1 MTVPGSAVVLVD
13 VRLGAVLP
21 AAALGVLRDASA
33 VYAGSDLPAGVM
45 AALDLPAAP
54 AELPA
59 DRPVVVVAADLDE
72 PAAAALHAAGAT
84 VLRTPAPAGAELLS
98 AVDVMDRLR
107 SPGGCPWDAEQT
119 HESLRQ
125 YLVEEAFELLDAIDT
140 GDRAALREEL
150 GDVLLQVL
158 FHSRVAAEDPAD
170 PFTVDD
176 VAAELVGKLVHRHPH
191 VFAGGDPA
199 VRDAVTQEHRWEE
212 LKQAEKQRQ
221 SSVDGVAMAQP
232 AASLAGK
239 LTSRATRAGLPRD
252 LLPGNQSGLE
262 SGSRASLEP
271 GSRADLGPGNEPG
284 LELGNESDFGSG
296 EESGIGDAL
305 FAAAAAAK
313 LAGLDPEG
321 ELRAAGRR
329 FAADLRAAERAA
341 RDAGVDPLAMDAA
354 AWRKY
359 WPR

>member
-1 MTVPGSAVVLVD
+1 MTAAVTTVVLID

-21 AAALGVLRDASA
+21 AAALDVLRSAPA
-33 VYAGSDLPAGVM
+33 VYAGSDLPADVATALGV
-45 AALDLPAAP
+45 PPVP
-54 AELPA
+54 AEPP
-59 DRPVVVVAADLDE
+59 DGSVVVAAGLDE
-72 PAAAALHAAGAT
+72 PTVAALHAAGAP
-84 VLRTPAPAGAELLS
+84 VVRTPVPSGAELLS
-98 AVDVMDRLR
+98 AVAVMDRLR

-125 YLVEEAFELLDAIDT
+125 YLVEETFELLDAIDVN
-140 GDRAALREEL
+140 DRAALSEEL

-158 FHSRVAAEDPAD
+158 FHSRVAAEDPRD
-170 PFTVDD
+170 PFTIDD

-212 LKQAEKQRQ
+212 LKQAEKKRQ
-221 SSVDGVAMAQP
+221 SSVDGVALGQP

-239 LTSRATRAGLPRD
+239 LTSRATRAGVPAD
-252 LLPGNQSGLE
+252 LLPGSD
-262 SGSRASLEP
+262 S
-271 GSRADLGPGNEPG
+271 GPGE
-284 LELGNESDFGSG
+284 
-296 EESGIGDAL
+296 AL
-305 FAAAAAAK
+305 FALAAAAK

-321 ELRAAGRR
+321 ELRIAGRR
-329 FAADLRAAERAA
+329 FATDLRMAEQAA